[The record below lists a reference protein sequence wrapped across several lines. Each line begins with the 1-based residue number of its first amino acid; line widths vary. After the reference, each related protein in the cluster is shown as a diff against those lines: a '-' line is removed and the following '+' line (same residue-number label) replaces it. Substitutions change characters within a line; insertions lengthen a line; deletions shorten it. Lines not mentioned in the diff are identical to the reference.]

1 MDFEAIKCG
10 PQNSHFQVLN
20 LGSKT
25 QNQLLFRGLSI
36 TSALSGN
43 SRKSALSPRNI
54 SFGTSETMHTD
65 VHKLFREKEIFG
77 VPKCPALLKNNI
89 SNKEN

>member
-1 MDFEAIKCG
+1 MLFYLQQNRVDFEAIKCG

-36 TSALSGN
+36 TSALSCN
-43 SRKSALSPRNI
+43 
-54 SFGTSETMHTD
+54 FGTSETMHTD
-65 VHKLFREKEIFG
+65 VHKLFREIEIFG